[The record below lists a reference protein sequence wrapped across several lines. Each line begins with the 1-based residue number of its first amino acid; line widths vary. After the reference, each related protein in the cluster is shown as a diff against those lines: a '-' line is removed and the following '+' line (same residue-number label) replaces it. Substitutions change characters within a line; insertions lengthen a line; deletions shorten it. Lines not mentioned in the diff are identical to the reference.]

1 MKQPIIE
8 MKNVT
13 FAYQHQAVLQKV
25 NITLRLGDY
34 AVLIGPN
41 GSGKSTLVKLMLGLL
56 PIQEGRIVRSFDATK
71 QQPIGYV
78 SQRASRVPSDFP
90 ATVREVV
97 TSGLSGSLGL
107 FRWPGQQV
115 RERVAQA
122 IEQVGLAAVADR
134 HIGRLSGGQQQ
145 RAFIARALV
154 GQPQLLILDEPTVGV
169 DIQVKKQF
177 YQLLAQLHQSHT
189 EMTILLVTHELE
201 EVIEQADRIFCL
213 NRQLYFQGGRELFLQ
228 RQAEIWPALF
238 GMPQWGVS
246 G

>member
-1 MKQPIIE
+1 MRQPIIE
-8 MKNVT
+8 VKDVT
-13 FAYQHQAVLQKV
+13 FGYHQQAVLEK
-25 NITLRLGDY
+25 IHFTLRSGDY

-56 PIQEGRIVRSFDATK
+56 SIQEGEIVRSFDSETP
-71 QQPIGYV
+71 QPIGYV
-78 SQRASRVPSDFP
+78 SQRASRVPIDFP

-107 FRWPGQQV
+107 FRWPEK
-115 RERVAQA
+115 RERNQVTQA
-122 IEQVGLAAVADR
+122 IEQVGLTDVADR

-169 DIQVKKQF
+169 DIQVKNQF
-177 YQLLAQLHQSHT
+177 YQLLVQLHQARKG
-189 EMTILLVTHELE
+189 MTILLVTHELE
-201 EVIEQADRIFCL
+201 EVIEQADRFLCL
-213 NRQLYFQGGRELFLQ
+213 NRRLYFEGGREQFLQ
-228 RQAEIWPALF
+228 RQAEILPALF
-238 GMPQWGVS
+238 GVPQVGVS